1 MTIRLESLTKTYRTH
16 RGEREVLSGIDA
28 VIRPGERIGILGRN
42 GAGKSTLLR
51 LIAGVEY
58 PTRGRVRREMSVSWP
73 LGFAGAMHYSISGAD
88 NARFIAR
95 IYNLPIDETVDFV
108 ESFAELGEYYRMPV
122 KTYSSGMMMRLS
134 FGLSL
139 AIDFECYLVDEVV
152 AVGDARFGEKC
163 RIALAERQERSA
175 LLLVSH
181 IPDTV
186 RAYCSSAAILSD
198 GRLTRYDDLDE
209 AIAVYQSA

>member
-1 MTIRLESLTKTYRTH
+1 MIRLNGIHKSYKTHLGTRA
-16 RGEREVLSGIDA
+16 VLRGIDA
-28 VIRPGERIGILGRN
+28 TFQLGEKIGILGRN
-42 GAGKSTLLR
+42 GAGKTTLLR

-58 PTRGRVRREMSVSWP
+58 PNSGSIERRMTVSWP

-95 IYNLPIDETVDFV
+95 IYEKPIEETVGFV
-108 ESFAELGEYYRMPV
+108 EDFAELGEYYRLPV
-122 KTYSSGMMMRLS
+122 RTYSSGMIMRLG
-134 FGLSL
+134 FALSL
-139 AIDFECYLVDEVV
+139 AVDFECYLVDEVI
-152 AVGDARFGEKC
+152 AVGDTRFGERC
-163 RIALAERQERSA
+163 RKALADRQARST

-186 RAYCSSAAILSD
+186 RAFCTSAAVLND

-209 AIAVYQSA
+209 AIAVYQAA

>member
-1 MTIRLESLTKTYRTH
+1 MIRLQGLTKSYHSHLGTRQ
-16 RGEREVLSGIDA
+16 VLSGIDA
-28 VIRPGERIGILGRN
+28 EIRPGDRIGILGRN

-58 PTRGRVRREMSVSWP
+58 PTTGRVQRRMTVSWP

-95 IYNLPIDETVDFV
+95 IYNLPIDETVAYV
-108 ESFAELGEYYRMPV
+108 ESFAELGEYYRLPV
-122 KTYSSGMMMRLS
+122 RTYSSGMMMRLS
-134 FGLSL
+134 FALSL
-139 AIDFECYLVDEVV
+139 AIDFECYLVDEIV

-163 RIALAERQERSA
+163 RQALAERQERSA

-181 IPDTV
+181 IPETV
-186 RAYCSSAAILSD
+186 RAYCSTAAILSD

-209 AIAVYQSA
+209 AIAVYQAA